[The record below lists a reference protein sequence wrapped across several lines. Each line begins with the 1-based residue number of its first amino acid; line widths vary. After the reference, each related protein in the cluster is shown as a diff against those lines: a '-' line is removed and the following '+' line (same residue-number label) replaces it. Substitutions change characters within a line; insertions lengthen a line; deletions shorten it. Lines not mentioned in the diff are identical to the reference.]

1 MRHDHPRNAPIRALI
16 REEPPVAHSVS
27 TTQPAV
33 RSAGPAEPSVG
44 TLAKSAMAD
53 MSTLIRSEIELAK
66 TEVTVSAKRGG
77 IGAAAFAAAGVLL
90 AFAAIFFFIALAE
103 FLTWLGLTRWISYL
117 IVFALLVLIAAVAG
131 LIGYRQ
137 VKKIK
142 KPEKTLETLSDLPDL
157 ARREAPGQRQ
167 HDLPVVRNGQVV
179 RQDPHARLR

>member
-1 MRHDHPRNAPIRALI
+1 M
-16 REEPPVAHSVS
+16 AHSVS
-27 TTQPAV
+27 TSSVASRPTG
-33 RSAGPAEPSVG
+33 SAEPSVG

-77 IGAAAFAAAGVLL
+77 IGAAAFAAAGVML
-90 AFAAIFFFIALAE
+90 AFAGFFFFVMLAE
-103 FLTWLGLTRWISYL
+103 LLTWLGLARFVSYL
-117 IVFALLVLIAAVAG
+117 IVTALLVLLAAIVG

-142 KPEKTLETLSDLPDL
+142 KPEKTMETLQDLPDVM
-157 ARREAPGQRQ
+157 RREAPGQRQ
-167 HDLPVVRNGQVV
+167 HDLPVVRNGEVV

>member
-1 MRHDHPRNAPIRALI
+1 MRHHHPRTAPLRALI

-27 TTQPAV
+27 TTPLAGRPAG
-33 RSAGPAEPSVG
+33 SAEPSVG

-66 TEVTVSAKRGG
+66 TEITVSAKRGG

-90 AFAAIFFFIALAE
+90 TFAAIFFFIALAE
-103 FLTWLGLTRWISYL
+103 FLTWLGLARWVSYL

-167 HDLPVVRNGQVV
+167 HDLPVVRNGEVV